1 MMNWGNG
8 FGGWGIPFFGPFFMI
23 IFWALIIIGIVY
35 LVKMLMGQTGAS
47 TEEKREAPL
56 DILKKRYA
64 KGEIDKKEFDKKK
77 KDLEE

>member
-8 FGGWGIPFFGPFFMI
+8 FGGWWGPFFGPFFMI
-23 IFWALIIIGIVY
+23 LFWALIIIGIVY
-35 LVKMLMGQTGAS
+35 LVKMLTGTAGQ
-47 TEEKREAPL
+47 TEEKRETPL

-77 KDLEE
+77 KDLME

>member
-8 FGGWGIPFFGPFFMI
+8 FGGWGIPFLDRFYDPLLGSDYYRYCLFSEDAHGPARFNR
-23 IFWALIIIGIVY
+23 G
-35 LVKMLMGQTGAS
+35 KKET
-47 TEEKREAPL
+47 PL

>member
-35 LVKMLMGQTGAS
+35 LVKMLTGQQGS
-47 TEEKREAPL
+47 TEEKKETPL